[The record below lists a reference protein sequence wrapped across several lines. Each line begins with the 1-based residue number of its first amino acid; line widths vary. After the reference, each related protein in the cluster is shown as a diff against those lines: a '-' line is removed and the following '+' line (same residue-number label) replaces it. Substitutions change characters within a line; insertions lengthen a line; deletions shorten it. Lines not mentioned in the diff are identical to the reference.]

1 MKTPTMI
8 LTCLLTAALL
18 VSCGGEP
25 EPDAHAGQDH
35 DGRAHAQPR
44 TAAADVERC
53 AAHGATADL
62 CFLCD
67 PELRE
72 EGRLW
77 CAGHDR
83 YEDRCWDCQ
92 PQLRDPDRAYCDQ
105 HGLYEDECHLCDPS
119 RRAVAAGASTGG
131 LYCVEHDMAESSC
144 GICHPELAATLEP
157 GGEVLVRLP
166 SARSAELAGVAHGS
180 ARAGRAA
187 GYASG
192 YVEVDYDRNRL
203 VQVTPRAE
211 GIVARVLVDVGD
223 EVVAG
228 DPLVV
233 IASTQLAAAKQS
245 FLDARLELD
254 LRAQE
259 LERARRLREQEIGS
273 ERQLQ
278 EATAAHKRAA
288 ARAAAAGQNLRNL
301 GLDDEAVARVAS
313 AGDTSAELTVR
324 APFAGEVI
332 ERDAVLGESV
342 AADAPLMRVADLSR
356 MWLELSLPQSALA
369 MVREGLPVV
378 ARFDALPD
386 REVTGRLVWVASGL
400 DERSRLLRARAEVPN
415 PDGRLKAGLYG
426 RAEVAL
432 DGDGFALSLPRQAI
446 RDLDQRPFV
455 LVRRD
460 ADLYALRRV
469 ALGPRHG
476 ESVAVLAG
484 LSPDETVVTGGG
496 FAVFSEL
503 LKSRFGAGCAEE

>member
-1 MKTPTMI
+1 MKTPTTTLI
-8 LTCLLTAALL
+8 IVLTATLL

-25 EPDAHAGQDH
+25 ESDAHAD
-35 DGRAHAQPR
+35 AQPR
-44 TAAADVERC
+44 AAAADVERC
-53 AAHGATADL
+53 TAHGAAVDL

-77 CAGHDR
+77 CTGHDR

-92 PQLRDPDRAYCDQ
+92 PQLRDADRAYCDQ
-105 HGLYEDECHLCDPS
+105 HGLYEDECYLCDPS
-119 RRAVAAGASTGG
+119 RRTVAAGATADG
-131 LYCVEHDMAESSC
+131 LYCVEHDMDESSC
-144 GICHPELAATLEP
+144 GICHPEIAATLEP

-166 SARSAELAGVAHGS
+166 SPRSAELAGVAHGS

-187 GYASG
+187 GYVSS

-223 EVVAG
+223 NVAAG

-233 IASTQLAAAKQS
+233 IASSQLATVKQA
-245 FLDARLELD
+245 FLDSRLELD
-254 LRAQE
+254 LRRQE
-259 LERARRLREQEIGS
+259 LVRTRRLHAQEIGS

-278 EATAAHKRAA
+278 EVTAAHKRAA

-313 AGDTSAELTVR
+313 RSDTSAELTVR
-324 APFAGEVI
+324 APFDGEVI
-332 ERDAVLGESV
+332 DRTAVLGESV
-342 AADAPLMRVADLSR
+342 AADAPLLRVADLSR

-369 MVREGLPVV
+369 MVREGLPVIV
-378 ARFDALPD
+378 RFDALPD
-386 REVTGRLVWVASGL
+386 REITGQLAWVAAGL

-426 RAEVAL
+426 RAEVLLEGGGSAV
-432 DGDGFALSLPRQAI
+432 SLPRQAI
-446 RDLDQRPFV
+446 RDLDLRPFV
-455 LVRRD
+455 LVRRES
-460 ADLYALRRV
+460 DLYALRRV

-476 ESVAVLAG
+476 DSVAVLAG